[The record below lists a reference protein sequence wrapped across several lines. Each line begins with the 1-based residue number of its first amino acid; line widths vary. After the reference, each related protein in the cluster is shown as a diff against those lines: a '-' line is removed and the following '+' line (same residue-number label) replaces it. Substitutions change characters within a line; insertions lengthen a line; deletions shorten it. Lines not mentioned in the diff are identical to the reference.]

1 MKKKL
6 GIIGFKSISGG
17 AIVILEYA
25 SRMFLRGNFDVYVII
40 KDEFQESD
48 FDWFPG
54 ANEIPKISYQNATA
68 ILFDVVIATAW
79 KTCYDLEMFTAKS
92 YIYFNQSV
100 ESRFYDP
107 TKTNLINYADATY
120 LLDLNIITEATW
132 IKDYIYENFEKDA
145 SLVRN
150 GINKTIFSPYGKAV
164 AARNPNKVRILLEGP
179 LHIGF
184 KNVLKS
190 IEICKKSKCDEIWLL
205 TSSPIEQLEGIDKIF
220 SRIPYNLTGEIYR
233 SCDILVKLSTVEGMF
248 GPPLEM
254 FHCGGTA
261 ITYNVSGHDEYMV
274 NNLNSQISDMND
286 DGAVLTNINNLVEN
300 KTELQRLKINALKTA
315 ESWPSW
321 DEAVINFERAIENA
335 IENPSTNRKALQN
348 RTKILNYFFNKVIN
362 QQEEIDKISLYKGYR
377 IHYNVRRFLGLN
389 N

>member
-1 MKKKL
+1 MKIKL

-25 SRMFLRGNFDVYVII
+25 SRMFHRGNFDVYVII

-54 ANEIPKISYQNATA
+54 ANEIAKISYQNATT

-79 KTCYDLEMFTAKS
+79 KTCYDLDLFTAKS

-100 ESRFYDP
+100 ESRFYDS
-107 TKTNLINYADATY
+107 TDTHLINYADATY
-120 LLDLNIITEATW
+120 LLDLNIITEASW
-132 IKDYIYENFEKDA
+132 IKDHIAEHFGKDA
-145 SLVRN
+145 MLVRN
-150 GINKTIFSPYGKAV
+150 GINKTNFTPYGKV
-164 AARNPNKVRILLEGP
+164 WAARNPDKVRILLEGP
-179 LHIGF
+179 LEVGF

-190 IEICKKSKCDEIWLL
+190 IEICKQSKCDEIWLL
-205 TSSPIEQLEGIDKIF
+205 TSSAVDRLEGVDKIF

-274 NNLNSQISDMND
+274 TNVNSKIANMND
-286 DGAVLTNINNLVEN
+286 DEAVLCYINKLADN
-300 KTELQRLKINALKTA
+300 KAELQRLKVNAIKTA
-315 ESWPSW
+315 ETWPSW
-321 DEAVINFERAIENA
+321 DEAVINFEKAIENA
-335 IENPSTNRKALQN
+335 IENPSTNRKRLQN
-348 RTKILNYFFNKVIN
+348 KTKILSYFFNKVIN
-362 QQEEIDKISLYKGYR
+362 QQEEVEKISLYKGYR
-377 IHYNVRRFLGLN
+377 LHYDIRRFLGLN